1 MALKRIHHIDIFVDN
16 IEKISEHFIDK
27 LGFQPVK
34 KSVHVGKSIELAI
47 PAGEEV
53 RFEFHEMTEEY
64 RKTHQKEMAYGKPDI
79 DHIGFEVD
87 DINKEF
93 EELKSKGV
101 EFKSTPQVNP
111 LGRKLCRTVDADGRG
126 WLQLYEEGK

>member
-16 IEKISEHFIDK
+16 IEKVSEHFIDK
-27 LGFQPVK
+27 LGFKPVK

-53 RFEFHEMTEEY
+53 RFEFHQMTEEY

-93 EELKSKGV
+93 EDMKSKGV
-101 EFKSTPQVNP
+101 SFRRDAPNLNP
-111 LGRKLCRTVDADGRG
+111 TTGRTLADAPDADGRF
-126 WLQLYEEGK
+126 WIQLTD